1 MKQAVRTVND
11 QERPGQLRLLADEE
25 IPRDVVSGAF
35 DAARLTQARRLAGLT
50 KKTVADK
57 IGVSPV
63 AVGQWEAGTASP
75 RPDNVE
81 ALAKALDVPVP
92 FLASGRPYARLD
104 SAAAHFRSLR
114 RTPAIQRSKAVAFTE
129 QLWELTHALEK
140 RVRLPAVDL
149 PGFSAGEVEQVEFPT
164 DPINAARA
172 LRQHWDLGV
181 RRIPRV
187 VRAMEQHGIIVT
199 LAPFTA
205 DDAKTIDAFSTTQLP
220 RPVVVLTPDRAND
233 VYRHRFT
240 AAHELGHLVMHG
252 NCVPGDPLQEKE
264 ADIFAAEFLTPKDQ
278 IGPELPSRIDFNALI
293 ELSVTWG
300 VSVDSLLRRCKEV
313 GMASEATY
321 RRAYQRLAA
330 LRNAGVIRP
339 EPIEGFPGEIPALL
353 RSAFKMAEQNGLTL
367 KELAAELRIT
377 LPRLRLL
384 LGEGDTR
391 PALELV

>member
-1 MKQAVRTVND
+1 MND
-11 QERPGQLRLLADEE
+11 HEQPGQLRLLADDE
-25 IPRDVVSGAF
+25 IPHDVISGAF

-50 KKTVADK
+50 KKTVADT

-75 RPDNVE
+75 PRPDNVE
-81 ALAKALDVPVP
+81 ALAKALEVPVS

-129 QLWELTHALEK
+129 QLWELTNALEK

-149 PGFSAGEVEQVEFPT
+149 PGFSAGEVEQLGFPT
-164 DPINAARA
+164 DPIGAAGE
-172 LRQHWDLGV
+172 LRKYWGGLGL

-187 VRAMEQHGIIVT
+187 VRTMEQHGIIVT
-199 LAPFTA
+199 LAPFNP

-220 RPVVVLTPDRAND
+220 PRPVVVLTRGRADD

-278 IGPELPSRIDFNALI
+278 ISPELPARIDFNALI
-293 ELSVTWG
+293 ELSATWG
-300 VSVDSLLRRCKEV
+300 VCLSTHFSVDARK
-313 GMASEATY
+313 SEW
-321 RRAYQRLAA
+321 
-330 LRNAGVIRP
+330 
-339 EPIEGFPGEIPALL
+339 
-353 RSAFKMAEQNGLTL
+353 
-367 KELAAELRIT
+367 
-377 LPRLRLL
+377 LPRQPIGARINDWRRF
-384 LGEGDTR
+384 ET
-391 PALELV
+391 PT